1 MFARRRTR
9 TPARIVMRERS
20 PRRAEES
27 VEPAAVC
34 RETYGE
40 VEAARLLLMEL
51 GLRHGPVD

>member
-27 VEPAAVC
+27 VEPASVC

-51 GLRHGPVD
+51 GLRHGPAD

>member
-51 GLRHGPVD
+51 GLRHGPTD

>member
-1 MFARRRTR
+1 MIARRRTR